1 MSTQH
6 IVEEVCRLFPA
17 IFQCFYRRTK
27 TQDYRPSLES
37 LSVLQH
43 LDAVGPMTVG
53 EACLHFDRSQASMS
67 ELFARLESRGLL
79 DRIQDAKDRR
89 RSLLWPSEEGRRLL
103 AESSQILSPE
113 LLLPAIER
121 MSEAERTQLLTGMAA
136 LVRAAS
142 QTHRRKEP

>member
-1 MSTQH
+1 MKTEA

-43 LDAVGPMTVG
+43 LLSVGPMTVG

-67 ELFARLESRGLL
+67 EIFSRLEARGLL
-79 DRIQDAKDRR
+79 DRIRDAQDRR
-89 RSLLWPSEEGRRLL
+89 RSLLWLSEAGRRTLE
-103 AESSQILSPE
+103 ESSQILSPE
-113 LLLPAIER
+113 LLLPAIAK
-121 MSEAERTQLLTGMAA
+121 MSDRNRQQLVEGMAA
-136 LVRAAS
+136 LLKAAA
-142 QTHRRKEP
+142 QTKRKPS